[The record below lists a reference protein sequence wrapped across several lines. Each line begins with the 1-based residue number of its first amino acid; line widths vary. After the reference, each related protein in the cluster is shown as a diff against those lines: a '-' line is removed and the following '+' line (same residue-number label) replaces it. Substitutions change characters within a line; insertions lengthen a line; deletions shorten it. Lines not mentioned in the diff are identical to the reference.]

1 MSEDKDKKQK
11 LPSFFQMAK
20 NFAVELKKYVAEG
33 APNVTLINYHK
44 RLAACEGCDDLI
56 KDRMRCG
63 LCGCLI
69 EHKAKWKTADCPA
82 KPSKWPIEVKTFKDI
97 NKKNLNFVGKDGK
110 QFKRNLDTKTS
121 NSVPDADKQSKGDS

>member
-56 KDRMRCG
+56 KD
-63 LCGCLI
+63 
-69 EHKAKWKTADCPA
+69 
-82 KPSKWPIEVKTFKDI
+82 I
-97 NKKNLNFVGKDGK
+97 NKNNLNFVGKDGK